1 MKILFSPAHYYIS
14 DKTGSEASWAYM
26 AMSALAKAGHQVR
39 GICGVADLAKPL
51 PKGVELAVLFG
62 KRRSQNA
69 LVEYSRKIKF
79 HRSVATW
86 TAYQLKTEDFDVVH
100 HFAPISPQSPNL
112 LAARGKINIPFTMG
126 PAMIPAP
133 PNIDLDVALGVKK
146 DWRFTLTQVA
156 LSLVSKTAN
165 HWHRQ
170 TLKQADHL
178 FAVTTE
184 ATKYYEQFMPKQ
196 KISLVPAGIEV
207 AKYTLKVKPKHNSQI
222 ILALCY
228 LIKRK
233 GIDVLLQAFAEIAP
247 KHPKA
252 RLWIV
257 GSGPEEEN
265 LKNLANELEISS
277 QTRFWGFV
285 DNKQVSK
292 YYAEAGVFV
301 SPTRNEP
308 FGQTFLEAMA
318 AGVPIVATKTGGI
331 PDIVTPDVGYTFP
344 VDDVTALAK
353 ILQQLVGRE
362 DRLNKLG
369 QAAIKRVYKYY
380 DWSVIMGQYVACW
393 QKLQSTG
400 KK

>member
-26 AMSALAKAGHQVR
+26 AMSALAKAGHQVN

-51 PKGVELAVLFG
+51 PKGAELTILFG
-62 KRRSQNA
+62 HRRSQNA
-69 LVEYSRKIKF
+69 LVEYKRKIEF
-79 HRSVATW
+79 HRAVATW
-86 TAYQLKTEDFDVVH
+86 TAQQLSLGDIEVVH
-100 HFAPISPQSPNL
+100 HFAPISPQSPNF
-112 LAARGKINIPFTMG
+112 LAARGKIKIPFTMG

-146 DWRFTLTQVA
+146 DWRFRLTQAA
-156 LSLVSKTAN
+156 LGLVNKTAN
-165 HWHRQ
+165 NWHQQ
-170 TLKQADHL
+170 TLQHTDHL

-184 ATKYYEQFMPKQ
+184 ATRYYAKFMSPQ
-196 KISLVPAGIEV
+196 KISLVPAGIDV
-207 AKYTLKVKPKHNSQI
+207 SKYTLKIKPKHNSQI

-233 GIDVLLQAFAEIAP
+233 GIDVLLKAFAMIAA
-247 KHPKA
+247 KHPQA

-257 GSGPEEEN
+257 GSGPEEAA
-265 LKNLANELEISS
+265 LKQLASELKITD
-277 QTRFWGFV
+277 QVRFWGFV
-285 DNKQVSK
+285 DNKQVAK

-331 PDIVTPDVGYTFP
+331 PDIVTADVGYTFP
-344 VDDVTALAK
+344 VDDVSALAE
-353 ILQQLVGRE
+353 ILHQLVGRD
-362 DRLNKLG
+362 DRLTKLG
-369 QAAIKRVYKYY
+369 QAAIKRVHKYY
-380 DWSVIMGQYVACW
+380 DWSVIMDQYVTCW
-393 QKLQSTG
+393 QKLQNSDQR
-400 KK
+400 